1 MNAQWKSQRLYEH
14 PAEHQ
19 AGRYGQVELSE
30 AGVYVLRVG
39 NCHMSC
45 PQDWAAKIHHDETQV
60 EDTTDII
67 IRKVPTELHAQVKAL
82 AALKGTSI
90 QELTTLALRRI
101 VEEAQMMV
109 GE

>member
-1 MNAQWKSQRLYEH
+1 MNAAWKSQRLYEH

-19 AGRYGQVELSE
+19 VGRYGNIELSE

-45 PQDWAAKIHHDETQV
+45 PQDWAAKIHHDET
-60 EDTTDII
+60 EGGDTTDII
-67 IRKVPTELHAQVKAL
+67 IRKVPTELHSQVKAL

-90 QELTTLALRRI
+90 QELTILALRQLVDESRMI
-101 VEEAQMMV
+101 L
-109 GE
+109 G

>member
-1 MNAQWKSQRLYEH
+1 MKSQWTSQRLYEH
-14 PAEHQ
+14 PAKHQ
-19 AGRYGQVELSE
+19 TGVYGKIELGE

-39 NCHMSC
+39 AAHMSC
-45 PQDWAAKIHHDETQV
+45 PQDWAAKIHHDETQG

-67 IRKVPTELHAQVKAL
+67 IRKVPTEIHTQVKAL

-90 QELTTLALRRI
+90 QELTILGLRRL
-101 VEEAQMMV
+101 VEEAQMLV

>member
-19 AGRYGQVELSE
+19 AGRYGYIELSV
-30 AGVYVLRVG
+30 AGVYVLKVG
-39 NCHMSC
+39 SAHMSC
-45 PQDWAAKIHHDETQV
+45 PQDWAAKIHHDET
-60 EDTTDII
+60 EGGDTTDII

-90 QELTTLALRRI
+90 QELTILALRQLVDESRMI
-101 VEEAQMMV
+101 L
-109 GE
+109 G

>member
-14 PAEHQ
+14 PAGHQ
-19 AGRYGQVELSE
+19 EGRYGNIELSE

-39 NCHMSC
+39 SCRMSC
-45 PQDWAAKIHHDETQV
+45 PQDWAAKIHHDET
-60 EDTTDII
+60 EGGDTTDII

-90 QELTTLALRRI
+90 QELTILALRQLVDESRMI
-101 VEEAQMMV
+101 L
-109 GE
+109 G